1 MKLRVLDLIP
11 SGRLAVLHLHR
22 RFRPQHP
29 PGHSVRFQ
37 KVLVASL
44 IHDLSTVYAR
54 FRSHIH
60 NVIRQRDDFPV
71 VFHNHHGISVL
82 FQLDQRIF
90 EILDIARMQS
100 DARLI
105 QHIHHIGKRR
115 IDVTRDLDTLRL
127 AAGESVCSTA

>member
-44 IHDLSTVYAR
+44 IHDLS
-54 FRSHIH
+54 HIH

-90 EILDIARMQS
+90 KILDITRMQS
-100 DARLI
+100 DAWLI
-105 QHIHHIGKRR
+105 KHIHHIGKRR